1 MTPIPFKSQRNLPE
15 HNNVLFTQEMLLTVL
30 RDLSTRILQLFSG
43 PIRLVVHGGAVML
56 LHPAHK
62 GSRHGTRD
70 VDYIQR
76 SFISEQRDWFKVYDA
91 GSRLQM
97 CINAT
102 ASQFG
107 LGKDWM
113 NAHAD
118 VALPMAYDS
127 YGRPYDPIYQSAIT
141 DHNRAYHTIF
151 KSPGLILVSV
161 TPAWGVALKMVRYAK
176 DDPADIRQTL
186 LLGSKIRNGGIWT
199 EELLEKWLTQNCQG
213 ITPENFGGR
222 EMLRQKIRHA
232 VAIVGVMC
240 RTQIPYKPE
249 FALYGQ
255 NAIRTR

>member
-118 VALPMAYDS
+118 VALPMAY
-127 YGRPYDPIYQSAIT
+127 
-141 DHNRAYHTIF
+141 
-151 KSPGLILVSV
+151 
-161 TPAWGVALKMVRYAK
+161 
-176 DDPADIRQTL
+176 
-186 LLGSKIRNGGIWT
+186 
-199 EELLEKWLTQNCQG
+199 E
-213 ITPENFGGR
+213 
-222 EMLRQKIRHA
+222 
-232 VAIVGVMC
+232 
-240 RTQIPYKPE
+240 
-249 FALYGQ
+249 
-255 NAIRTR
+255 